1 MNQFRVFKVIKIVLF
16 VVVATFAFGF
26 VVQQLWNWLMPAL
39 FGLHTIS
46 FWQAFGLFLLSKILF
61 GGFHKGGGGRGPGR
75 MWRHQMKERWE
86 GMSEEER
93 EKFRAGMQG
102 RRGGWCS
109 PRPAGPVG

>member
-1 MNQFRVFKVIKIVLF
+1 MNRFRVFKGIKILLF
-16 VVVATFAFGF
+16 VVVATFVFGYL
-26 VVQQLWNWLMPAL
+26 VRELWNGLMPPL
-39 FGLHTIS
+39 FGLHAIT
-46 FWQAFGLFLLSKILF
+46 FWQALGLFLLSKILF
-61 GGFHKGGGGRGPGR
+61 GGFHKGGGGGGRGR

-102 RRGGWCS
+102 RRGWCS

>member
-1 MNQFRVFKVIKIVLF
+1 MNKFRVFKGIKILFF
-16 VVVATFAFGF
+16 VVLATFVFGF
-26 VVQQLWNWLMPAL
+26 LVQGLWNWLMPAL

-102 RRGGWCS
+102 RRGWCS